1 MEIGAVVS
9 LVIGPVVVL
18 SVPALVWSTP
28 IVRLRRRMQARIGH
42 GLRAIAA
49 QVALSARYAAQRR

>member
-1 MEIGAVVS
+1 MEIGTVVS

-28 IVRLRRRMQARIGH
+28 IVRLRRNLQAR
-42 GLRAIAA
+42 LRRSFRAIAA
-49 QVALSARYAAQRR
+49 QVALSTR